1 MMSATVAMLW
11 LTFFI
16 DVSVVKA
23 GARRVSFNPAKSV
36 SIKVE
41 PPVGRNIKREEF
53 SPSMG

>member
-16 DVSVVKA
+16 DVNVVKA
-23 GARRVSFNPAKSV
+23 GARRVSFNPTKSV

-41 PPVGRNIKREEF
+41 PPVGRNIKSEDF
-53 SPSMG
+53 SPLMG